1 MGRTG
6 GYVATVVLGGVLA
19 TAALAQRSERLAP
32 APEAPATRWE
42 YATLRFKFLS
52 GKWEWLSGDKSL
64 TAAKEDLYRSLGG
77 THPPQGREVSYIDVA
92 NQANTQGWEVLTLI
106 ERDTGTEIVFKRAV
120 R

>member
-6 GYVATVVLGGVLA
+6 GYVATAVLGGILA
-19 TAALAQRSERLAP
+19 TAALAQRAERVAP
-32 APEAPATRWE
+32 VTEAQATRWE

-64 TAAKEDLYRSLGG
+64 TAAKEELYRSLGG
-77 THPPQGREVSYIDVA
+77 THAPQGRDVSYIDVA
-92 NQANTQGWEVLTLI
+92 NQASAQGWEMLTLI